1 MKEEQEEKSVEQGDD
16 ERYFDPEITDLGNL
30 INTILDYY
38 SFSQTED
45 GEEWKKGTDLEHKM
59 IPEDV
64 NKLVEQAFKAQ
75 LKKFIK
81 K

>member
-1 MKEEQEEKSVEQGDD
+1 MKEEQEEDTLDKGYEDRS
-16 ERYFDPEITDLGNL
+16 FDPEITDLSNL

-38 SFSQTED
+38 SFSQPEEGED
-45 GEEWKKGTDLEHKM
+45 WKKGTDLEHKM

-64 NKLVEQAFKAQ
+64 NKLVEQAFKTQ